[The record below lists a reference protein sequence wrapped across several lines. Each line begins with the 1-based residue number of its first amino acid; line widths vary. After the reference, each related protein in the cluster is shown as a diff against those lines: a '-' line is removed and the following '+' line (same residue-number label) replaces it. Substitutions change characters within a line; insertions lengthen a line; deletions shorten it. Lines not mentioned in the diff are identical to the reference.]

1 MYSQLNLSTIIV
13 YLLGYNLIFLASSFP
28 TSIYYGRE
36 LCLYFYEL
44 NFIRLKYCRSGVN
57 PYTINH
63 QSIKQR
69 KAFDYFLSELRCEFN
84 FAKRAVRILHVF
96 LAENHNRTTTTCIFK
111 HFIYY
116 HIPKYHNIF
125 S

>member
-44 NFIRLKYCRSGVN
+44 NFIRLKYCRSGVS

-63 QSIKQR
+63 QSIKQT
-69 KAFDYFLSELRCEFN
+69 KAFDYFF
-84 FAKRAVRILHVF
+84 VR
-96 LAENHNRTTTTCIFK
+96 T
-111 HFIYY
+111 
-116 HIPKYHNIF
+116 
-125 S
+125 